1 MQIKTPRLVSVAK
14 ELNVSTNTLLDF
26 LVSQSFNCD
35 NFRVGTKLSK
45 EMYHLLQLQFKHDK
59 IDRQQTEQIILHK
72 NNMKSDT

>member
-26 LVSQSFNCD
+26 LVSQSLNCD

-45 EMYHLLQLQFKHDK
+45 EMYHLLQLQFQHDK
-59 IDRQQTEQIILHK
+59 IDRQKTEQIILPK